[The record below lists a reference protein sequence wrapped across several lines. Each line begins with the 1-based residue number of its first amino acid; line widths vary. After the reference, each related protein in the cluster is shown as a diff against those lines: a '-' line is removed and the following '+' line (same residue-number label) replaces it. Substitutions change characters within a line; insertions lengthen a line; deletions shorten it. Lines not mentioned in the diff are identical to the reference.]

1 MALPRNRES
10 LDALLG
16 SKLLDDPDAQVRL
29 AALLAVSEMPPSDD
43 AAAGVFEMLQDPR
56 NVEDRWMPDAAT
68 TAAARNDA
76 GFISALLSKYKPAAT
91 TAAESPNN
99 VLPNS
104 SFEEQRDGRPAGW
117 RTTTHSGRGEFAVAD
132 TGHTGSRSVKISSE
146 QGGDV
151 SWSVQVAVKPRTD
164 YRLSGWIKTANV
176 RKVGGANGA
185 MLNVHELQDPVR
197 GGTKALLGDNDW
209 TQVQLNFNS
218 GEMRQITINCL
229 FGGWGRTTGTAW
241 FDDIELIPAP
251 GSELAGEIGRVVR
264 LVTTHYAQRAPVESI
279 IPTLTALKAAAPSL
293 AMPVLDGLVSGWPQ
307 GTSPTIGD
315 TEKRTLDGLMQ
326 ALPESIRDRLL
337 ALAQRWGRTDIFGE
351 SISAITDSLKKQV
364 ADPSAAD
371 AQRIAAAKRL
381 LGLDGK
387 SDVVQMVLQQ
397 VNVLTPP
404 GLATGLIGALTESRD
419 RETGRAL
426 TAHWAQLTPAVR
438 RAAIATLTRRV
449 EWALALLDAID
460 KGSINRTDL
469 AAEQWSQLKLNP
481 DRGIARRA
489 ERLASIAGTISADR
503 QEIVKNLLPLAKEKG
518 DPIRGKEVFT
528 TNCAVCHTFNGQG
541 GKVGPDLSGIA
552 ARDRSEILID
562 ILDPNRSV
570 EANYRLWNVTTK
582 SGETYSGRLE
592 TETQTSVEI
601 LDTTGQKHAIQR
613 KDIGTMEGTQL
624 SIMPAGLEAL
634 PPGDLK
640 SLLEYLC
647 QPLQ

>member
-1 MALPRNRES
+1 
-10 LDALLG
+10 
-16 SKLLDDPDAQVRL
+16 
-29 AALLAVSEMPPSDD
+29 
-43 AAAGVFEMLQDPR
+43 
-56 NVEDRWMPDAAT
+56 
-68 TAAARNDA
+68 
-76 GFISALLSKYKPAAT
+76 
-91 TAAESPNN
+91 
-99 VLPNS
+99 
-104 SFEEQRDGRPAGW
+104 
-117 RTTTHSGRGEFAVAD
+117 
-132 TGHTGSRSVKISSE
+132 VKISSE
-146 QGGDV
+146 QGGDA
-151 SWSVQVAVKPRTD
+151 SWSAQVAVKPRTD

-397 VNVLTPP
+397 VDVLTPP

-518 DPIRGKEVFT
+518 DPVRGKEVFT
-528 TNCAVCHTFNGQG
+528 TSCAVCHTFNGQG

-601 LDTTGQKHAIQR
+601 LDTTGQKHVIQR
-613 KDIGTMEGTQL
+613 KDIGTIEGTQL
-624 SIMPAGLEAL
+624 SIMPAGLETL
-634 PPGDLK
+634 PPDDLK
-640 SLLEYLC
+640 SLLEFLC
-647 QPLQ
+647 QTPK